1 MLIFFGF
8 LLVLGVQQPSGTSDV
23 EHFTTLERQW
33 MDALAA
39 KDEPT
44 LQRMMAQEF
53 SITGA
58 GSTTDDPGGDR
69 ASWIRLALSRPF
81 PKHDLSKVRV
91 TRVDDVAVVQCLLS
105 GTYPPKS
112 LTAEGGRLQF
122 LVTDVWVQR
131 EGRWQVLTRHAS
143 LALPPVVR

>member
-44 LQRMMAQEF
+44 LQRLMAHAF

-58 GSTTDDPGGDR
+58 GSTGDAPVGLRAGG
-69 ASWIRLALSRPF
+69 IRLPPSSPF
-81 PKHDLSKVRV
+81 RKFSCSEVRV
-91 TRVDDVAVVQCLLS
+91 TSVDDVAIVRFILC
-105 GTYPPKS
+105 GTYPP
-112 LTAEGGRLQF
+112 
-122 LVTDVWVQR
+122 
-131 EGRWQVLTRHAS
+131 
-143 LALPPVVR
+143 